1 VEPHQTG
8 PNETT
13 YASRRRQWLIALS
26 VIGSFIATFGM
37 VFEPDPVTHTLA
49 KPSQYLWELV
59 PVAVLTIVMAARCFR
74 ARVVTT
80 ATSLE
85 VFRVTSQDV
94 LPWSD
99 VRGFEV
105 HRTPSGRLAPVVAR
119 VASGR
124 TVRLALFRVDRHTG
138 GSPEAEQ
145 LAEQLRADR
154 QTRLTRLDRPVP
166 TSA

>member
-8 PNETT
+8 PDETT
-13 YASRRRQWLIALS
+13 YASRRRQLLICLAVLAFFFS
-26 VIGSFIATFGM
+26 TFGM

-59 PVAVLTIVMAARCFR
+59 PFAVLTLVMAARCFR
-74 ARVVTT
+74 ARLVTT
-80 ATSLE
+80 AASLQ
-85 VFRVTSQDV
+85 VWRVTSHEI

-105 HRTPSGRLAPVVAR
+105 HRSPSGRLAPLVAR
-119 VASGR
+119 LASGR

-138 GSPEAEQ
+138 HSSEAEQ

-154 QTRLTRLDRPVP
+154 QARLDRLAPAP
-166 TSA
+166 A